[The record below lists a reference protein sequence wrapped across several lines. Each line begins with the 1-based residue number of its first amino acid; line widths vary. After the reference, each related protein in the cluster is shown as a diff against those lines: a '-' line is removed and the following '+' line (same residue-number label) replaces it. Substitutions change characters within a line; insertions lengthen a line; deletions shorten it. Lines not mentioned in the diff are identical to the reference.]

1 MGNVAWRRRKSE
13 VSVSQAKRYVAFV
26 SQRVYTYFYKNDGRG
41 SLIESGTYNI
51 RKLMVG
57 DTFKGICLHVFDN
70 IVPGEVLK
78 SVQ

>member
-1 MGNVAWRRRKSE
+1 MLHLFSKERILT
-13 VSVSQAKRYVAFV
+13 FV
-26 SQRVYTYFYKNDGRG
+26 RMTVGG
-41 SLIESGTYNI
+41 ILVESGTYNI

-57 DTFKGICLHVFDN
+57 DTFKGICLYVFDN